1 MYSKDHLFNNTS
13 NNTSNSNTSNS
24 NSVSSRSS
32 GRDSD
37 AWSAYGVVATTAPPT
52 RPSPPPCVK
61 GGVLV
66 FFPSYSVMDSS
77 ISHWKQIGIY
87 DKLKNIVGNVI
98 SESRASVGISSSS
111 SSSSSGSSS
120 SNSQSSSFM
129 TTKAKTVTAVDNASQ
144 LDQEFN
150 SVVSEFN
157 QSIDRYGGC
166 VLMAVCRGKGL

>member
-1 MYSKDHLFNNTS
+1 
-13 NNTSNSNTSNS
+13 
-24 NSVSSRSS
+24 
-32 GRDSD
+32 
-37 AWSAYGVVATTAPPT
+37 
-52 RPSPPPCVK
+52 VK

-111 SSSSSGSSS
+111 GSS

-129 TTKAKTVTAVDNASQ
+129 TTKAKAVTAVDNASQ

-166 VLMAVCRGKGL
+166 VLMAVCRGKGWSVVRAIIIMMIVVLV

>member
-1 MYSKDHLFNNTS
+1 MYSKDHLFNS
-13 NNTSNSNTSNS
+13 TSNS

-37 AWSAYGVVATTAPPT
+37 AWSAYGVITTTAPPT

-111 SSSSSGSSS
+111 SSSSSSSGSGSS

-166 VLMAVCRGKGL
+166 VLMAVCRGKGW

>member
-1 MYSKDHLFNNTS
+1 MYSKDHLFNS
-13 NNTSNSNTSNS
+13 TSNS
-24 NSVSSRSS
+24 NSVSGRSS

-37 AWSAYGVVATTAPPT
+37 AWSAYGVITTTAPPT

-98 SESRASVGISSSS
+98 SESRASVGISSSGSS
-111 SSSSSGSSS
+111 SSSSSGSGSGSSSSS

>member
-1 MYSKDHLFNNTS
+1 MYSKDHLFNSTSS
-13 NNTSNSNTSNS
+13 NNTSNSNSG
-24 NSVSSRSS
+24 SSRSS

-111 SSSSSGSSS
+111 GSS

-129 TTKAKTVTAVDNASQ
+129 TTKAKAVTAVDNASQ

-166 VLMAVCRGKGL
+166 VLMAVCRGKGW

>member
-1 MYSKDHLFNNTS
+1 MYSKDHLFNS
-13 NNTSNSNTSNS
+13 TSNS

-37 AWSAYGVVATTAPPT
+37 AWSAYGVITTTAPPT

-120 SNSQSSSFM
+120 GSGSSSNSQSSSFM

-166 VLMAVCRGKGL
+166 VLMAVCRGKGW

>member
-1 MYSKDHLFNNTS
+1 MYSKDHLFNSTS
-13 NNTSNSNTSNS
+13 NNTSNSNSG
-24 NSVSSRSS
+24 SSRSS

-111 SSSSSGSSS
+111 SSSGISSSGSS

-166 VLMAVCRGKGL
+166 VLMAVCRGKGW

>member
-1 MYSKDHLFNNTS
+1 MYSKDHLFNS
-13 NNTSNSNTSNS
+13 TSNS
-24 NSVSSRSS
+24 NSVS

-37 AWSAYGVVATTAPPT
+37 AWSAYGVITTTAPPT

-111 SSSSSGSSS
+111 SSSSS

-129 TTKAKTVTAVDNASQ
+129 TTKAKTVSAVDNASQ